1 MANPLARVVM
11 RNISQMSGKV
21 GTGVNTY
28 SSSFKTANL
37 NNREEQLLV
46 SLLNKN
52 GNSSTKVVNTSS
64 SSYSTGRSN
73 SSVNI
78 ANNLKTLDSL
88 AAGRKNDSVENN
100 SNTNNYNLNNNYEN
114 RNYLNKSTINTGSR
128 NLVQSLSIDDLI
140 SGKDKKKPENIIKS
154 VSKNKSGMMSLS
166 DLAGTAKT
174 SSDSNDAKPQPEP
187 NVKNTLVR
195 SSVLNN
201 LETYIPKVT
210 LDSIGKKGSL
220 F

>member
-73 SSVNI
+73 SPVNI